1 MTDHIIM
8 TNEANLK
15 REALIKR
22 HKEKFAKYSLEE
34 RREAAKR
41 VESYFE
47 NTNGDK
53 ISDIKRKG

>member
-1 MTDHIIM
+1 M

-22 HKEKFAKYSLEE
+22 HKEKFAKHSLEE

-53 ISDIKRKG
+53 ISEKEKYKPTS